1 MGSMDAFL
9 KLFTFQGI
17 LYALP
22 TLALC
27 IVLKDRY
34 FSSISHIPGPFL
46 GAVGTCFQIWEIF
59 KGRINYTLLRLH
71 QDHGPFLRISY
82 KEVSVSHPD
91 ALKIL
96 STPLRKAD
104 FYRPMAVPNS
114 NYNNLM
120 SERDPKKYAAMRTN
134 VASAYTLSNVLRS
147 EAIIDETIMLFEN
160 RLDDQTTPKEP
171 FELSRWLLFLTYD
184 LMGEILFSS
193 RFGFLDQG
201 RDVGDSIKNNFF
213 LSVYVTS
220 MVYMQWL
227 HSLLLGSPLLRWID
241 FQPNEHT
248 YTTAVKSL
256 AARKAHSM
264 PRFDMTQHWL
274 EQHQNHPE
282 RFSERDLFSTV
293 IGTFGAGGGTVG
305 SVIQA
310 YFYFLLKNPI
320 YYERLKQ
327 EIDGSQLS
335 KVVSFAE
342 TQRLPYLQAVVRAL

>member
-1 MGSMDAFL
+1 MSSMDGL
-9 KLFTFQGI
+9 SKLVAFQGI
-17 LYALP
+17 LYAIP
-22 TLALC
+22 TLVLC
-27 IVLKDRY
+27 VVLKHRY

-46 GAVGTCFQIWEIF
+46 GTIGTCFQVWEIF
-59 KGRINYTLLRLH
+59 KGRINYTLFQLH
-71 QDHGPFLRISY
+71 QEHGPFLRISY
-82 KEVSVSHPD
+82 NEVSVSHPD

-120 SERDPKKYAAMRTN
+120 SERDPKKYAAMRSN
-134 VASAYTLSNVLRS
+134 VASAFTLSNVLRN
-147 EAIIDETIMLFEN
+147 EAVIDQTITLFED
-160 RLDDQTTPKEP
+160 RLDEQATQKEP
-171 FELSRWLLFLTYD
+171 LELSRWLSFLTYD
-184 LMGEILFSS
+184 LLGEILFSS

-201 RDVGDSIKNNFF
+201 RDVDDSIKNNFF
-213 LSVYVTS
+213 LSVYITS
-220 MVYMQWL
+220 IVYMQWL
-227 HSLLLGSPLLRWID
+227 HALLLGSPVLRWID

-248 YTTAVKSL
+248 YTTAVNSL

-264 PRFDMTQHWL
+264 PRVDMTQHWL

-305 SVIQA
+305 SVLQA
-310 YFYFLLKNPI
+310 FFYFLLKNPV

-327 EIDGSQLS
+327 EIDSSQLS
-335 KVVSFAE
+335 RVVSFAE
-342 TQRLPYLQAVVRAL
+342 TQRLPYLQAVVWAQ